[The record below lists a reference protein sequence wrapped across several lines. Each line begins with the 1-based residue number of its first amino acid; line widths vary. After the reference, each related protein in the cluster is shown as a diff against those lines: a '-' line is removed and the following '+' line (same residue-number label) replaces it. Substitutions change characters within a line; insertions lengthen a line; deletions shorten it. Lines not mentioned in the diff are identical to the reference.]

1 MIITHDNNGYIV
13 DKEIYYINKASIYLN
28 VYIICDTF
36 IS

>member
-13 DKEIYYINKASIYLN
+13 DKEIYYINKASIYLKKN
-28 VYIICDTF
+28 PML